1 MSEDILLN
9 IEKVHDLIV
18 SVVIARE
25 RWHGDGALHVIAG
38 RHAGP
43 LVWKCT
49 PVENATWVF
58 NQDESRAHVEIL
70 FKLSN
75 VDSYFAGFSFGF
87 YSQPEELL
95 ILKVLWVTDAI
106 LPITV

>member
-1 MSEDILLN
+1 MSEDVILN
-9 IEKVHDLIV
+9 IEKLRDLIV
-18 SVVIARE
+18 SVVIARD

-58 NQDESRAHVEIL
+58 NQDESSAHYEIL

-75 VDSYFAGFSFGF
+75 VD
-87 YSQPEELL
+87 
-95 ILKVLWVTDAI
+95 I
-106 LPITV
+106 